1 MPVGKKVIGLLGTA
15 IITGIGV
22 SYHNIGTTHKKL
34 PFFNNETVECPYI
47 KEKEQIESNIKKD

>member
-15 IITGIGV
+15 VVAGIGV

-34 PFFNNETVECPYI
+34 PFFNSEPVQCPYI
-47 KEKEQIESNIKKD
+47 KGKEQIESNTKKD